1 MQVTIELAAS
11 ASPVC
16 DALASPPSYQSRPLE
31 DKGIRPSSLPSPR
44 SQPKTTA
51 ASAEIS
57 FTFNRLQ
64 RHKKSSG
71 TGQAE
76 I

>member
-1 MQVTIELAAS
+1 MQVTIELADS

-31 DKGIRPSSLPSPR
+31 DKGIRPSSR
-44 SQPKTTA
+44 SLPKTTA
-51 ASAEIS
+51 APAAIS
-57 FTFNRLQ
+57 FTFIQLQ
-64 RHKKSSG
+64 RNKKSSG